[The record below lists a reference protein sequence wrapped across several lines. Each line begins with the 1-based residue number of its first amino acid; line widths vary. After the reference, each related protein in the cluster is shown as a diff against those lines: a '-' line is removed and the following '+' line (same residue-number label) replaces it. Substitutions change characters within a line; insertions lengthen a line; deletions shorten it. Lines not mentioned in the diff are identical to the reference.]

1 MKGAMLERDIQ
12 ARVVAYARKCGV
24 IARKLDFGQGW
35 PDYLLLFA
43 GEVMF
48 VEFKSDTGQLSLLQR
63 HVAKILVDHGF
74 KFRICRDVESGIRLV
89 DQLVNLT

>member
-1 MKGAMLERDIQ
+1 
-12 ARVVAYARKCGV
+12 
-24 IARKLDFGQGW
+24 
-35 PDYLLLFA
+35 LFA